1 MTNMTYAQALEI
13 AINTVMDK
21 EAVDRLTA
29 LKVQLEKRSSSKTP
43 TKVQKANE
51 GIMETILRDIGE
63 FGKPVTVTEL
73 INGGEG
79 LEDLSNQKVS
89 ALLKKLVEAGK
100 VTKTIEKKKAYFS
113 LAE

>member
-1 MTNMTYAQALEI
+1 MTNMTYAQALDI
-13 AINTVMDK
+13 AINTITDE
-21 EAVDRLTA
+21 EAIDRLSA
-29 LKVQLEKRSSSKTP
+29 LKAQLEKRSTTKTP

-51 GIMETILRDIGE
+51 GTMETILRDMAE

-79 LEDLSNQKVS
+79 LEDLSNQKIS
-89 ALLKKLVEAGK
+89 ALLKKLVDAGK
-100 VTKTIEKKKAYFS
+100 VIKTIEKKKSYFS